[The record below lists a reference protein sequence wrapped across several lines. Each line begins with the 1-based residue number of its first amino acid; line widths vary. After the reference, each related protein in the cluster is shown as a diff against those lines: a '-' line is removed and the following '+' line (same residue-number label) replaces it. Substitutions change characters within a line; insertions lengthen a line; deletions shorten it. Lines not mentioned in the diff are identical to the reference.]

1 MVKKPLILVMWE
13 DHLGSSEWTS
23 IQEVQS
29 EDFKPA
35 VAKTVGFLIHEDEK
49 TLKVA
54 DTILDDGSLG
64 GVSLIIKSCII
75 GEYKVLRKKL

>member
-1 MVKKPLILVMWE
+1 MWE

-23 IQEVQS
+23 IQDVKS
-29 EDFKPA
+29 EKPA
-35 VAKTVGFLIHEDEK
+35 IAKTVAFLIDEDEK

-54 DTILDDGSLG
+54 DTLLDDGSVG
-64 GVSLIIKSCII
+64 GVSIIIKSCII

>member
-1 MVKKPLILVMWE
+1 MVKKPLILVFWE

-23 IQEVQS
+23 IQEVKS
-29 EDFKPA
+29 DFKPA

-54 DTILDDGSLG
+54 DTLLDDGSVG
-64 GVSLIIKSCII
+64 GVSIIIKSCII
-75 GEYKVLRKKL
+75 GEYKVLRKSL

>member
-1 MVKKPLILVMWE
+1 MVKKPLILVFWE

-23 IQEVQS
+23 IQEVMS
-29 EDFKPA
+29 DFKPA

-54 DTILDDGSLG
+54 DTLLDDGSVG
-64 GVSLIIKSCII
+64 GVALIIKSCII
-75 GEYKVLRKKL
+75 GEYKVLRKSL

>member
-1 MVKKPLILVMWE
+1 MVKKPLILVFWE

-23 IQEVQS
+23 IQEVKS
-29 EDFKPA
+29 DFKPA

-54 DTILDDGSLG
+54 DTLLDDGSVG
-64 GVSLIIKSCII
+64 GVALIIKSCII
-75 GEYKVLRKKL
+75 GEYKVLRKSL

>member
-1 MVKKPLILVMWE
+1 MWE

-23 IQEVQS
+23 IQDVKS
-29 EDFKPA
+29 EKPA
-35 VAKTVGFLIHEDEK
+35 VAKPVAFLIDEDEK

-54 DTILDDGSLG
+54 DTLLDDGSVG
-64 GVSLIIKSCII
+64 GVSIIIKSCII

>member
-1 MVKKPLILVMWE
+1 MDKKPLILVMWE

-23 IQEVQS
+23 IQDVKS
-29 EDFKPA
+29 EKPA
-35 VAKTVGFLIHEDEK
+35 VAKTVAFLIDEEEK

-54 DTILDDGSLG
+54 DTLLDDGSVG
-64 GVSLIIKSCII
+64 GVSIIIKSCII

>member
-1 MVKKPLILVMWE
+1 MDKKPLILVMWE

-23 IQEVQS
+23 IQDVKS
-29 EDFKPA
+29 EKPA
-35 VAKTVGFLIHEDEK
+35 IAKTVAFLIDEDEK

-54 DTILDDGSLG
+54 DTLLDNGSVG
-64 GVSLIIKSCII
+64 GVSIIIKSCII

>member
-1 MVKKPLILVMWE
+1 MDKKPLILVMWE

-23 IQEVQS
+23 IQDVKS
-29 EDFKPA
+29 EKPA
-35 VAKTVGFLIHEDEK
+35 IAKTVAFLIDEDEK

-54 DTILDDGSLG
+54 DTLLDDGSVG

-75 GEYKVLRKKL
+75 GEYKVLRKNL

>member
-1 MVKKPLILVMWE
+1 MWE

-23 IQEVQS
+23 IQDVKS
-29 EDFKPA
+29 EKPA
-35 VAKTVGFLIHEDEK
+35 VAKTVAFLIDEDEK

-54 DTILDDGSLG
+54 DTLLDDGSVG
-64 GVSLIIKSCII
+64 GVSIIIKSCII

>member
-1 MVKKPLILVMWE
+1 MAKKPLILVFWE

-29 EDFKPA
+29 DFKPA

-54 DTILDDGSLG
+54 DTLLDDGSVG
-64 GVSLIIKSCII
+64 GVALIIKSCII
-75 GEYKVLRKKL
+75 GEYKVLRKSL

>member
-1 MVKKPLILVMWE
+1 MVKKPLILVFWE

-23 IQEVQS
+23 IQEVKS
-29 EDFKPA
+29 DFKPA

-54 DTILDDGSLG
+54 DTLLDDGSVG
-64 GVSLIIKSCII
+64 GVALIIKSCII
-75 GEYKVLRKKL
+75 GEYKVLRKNL

>member
-1 MVKKPLILVMWE
+1 MVKKPLILVFWE
-13 DHLGSSEWTS
+13 DHTGDSSW
-23 IQEVQS
+23 QS
-29 EDFKPA
+29 ESQVQAEKPA

>member
-1 MVKKPLILVMWE
+1 MDKKPLILVMWE

-23 IQEVQS
+23 IQDVKS
-29 EDFKPA
+29 EKPA
-35 VAKTVGFLIHEDEK
+35 IAKTVAFLIDEDEK

-54 DTILDDGSLG
+54 DTLLDDGSVG
-64 GVSLIIKSCII
+64 GVSIIIKSCII

>member
-1 MVKKPLILVMWE
+1 MDKKPLILVMWE

-23 IQEVQS
+23 IQDVKS
-29 EDFKPA
+29 EKPA
-35 VAKTVGFLIHEDEK
+35 VAKTVAFLIDEDEK

-54 DTILDDGSLG
+54 DTLLDDGSVG
-64 GVSLIIKSCII
+64 GVSIIIKSCII